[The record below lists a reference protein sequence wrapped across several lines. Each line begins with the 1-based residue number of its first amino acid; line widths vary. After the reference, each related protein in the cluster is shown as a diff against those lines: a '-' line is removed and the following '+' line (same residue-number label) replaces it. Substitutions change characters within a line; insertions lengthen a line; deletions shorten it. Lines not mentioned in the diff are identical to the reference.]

1 MPSLHQIR
9 NEFSK
14 SSLHRSSMET
24 SPFAQFKKWMDE
36 ALGADIP
43 EPTAM
48 TLSTCNAQGRPSSRT
63 VLLKDADDKGFTF
76 FTNYHSRKGAELDAN
91 PFASLLF
98 FWPLLERQ
106 IRIEGKVEK
115 TSQVISDQYFNSRPI
130 ESRIAAI
137 VSPQSKVVAS
147 RDELDTLYNMYKRNH
162 STDAIERPAHWGGYR
177 LIPDCFEFWQG
188 RPNRLHDR
196 IVYKWTGTDWV
207 MERLGA

>member
-1 MPSLHQIR
+1 
-9 NEFSK
+9 
-14 SSLHRSSMET
+14 
-24 SPFAQFKKWMDE
+24 
-36 ALGADIP
+36 
-43 EPTAM
+43 
-48 TLSTCNAQGRPSSRT
+48 
-63 VLLKDADDKGFTF
+63 LLKDADDKGFTF

-115 TSQVISDQYFNSRPI
+115 TSQKISDQYFNSRPI

-162 STDAIERPAHWGGYR
+162 STDAVERPAHWGGYR

-196 IVYKWTGTDWV
+196 IVYKWTGVDWV